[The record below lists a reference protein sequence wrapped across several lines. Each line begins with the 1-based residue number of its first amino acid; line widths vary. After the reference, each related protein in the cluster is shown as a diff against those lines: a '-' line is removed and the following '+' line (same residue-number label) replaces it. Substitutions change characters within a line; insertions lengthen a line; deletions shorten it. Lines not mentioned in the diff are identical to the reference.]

1 MRYKS
6 IQVSRHGGPEV
17 LQVVEKELRSP
28 AAGEVC
34 INVLAATVSRPDITV
49 RRGEALY
56 TGTPLEQKLPF
67 TPGYAVI
74 GDIDA
79 VGEGVSKSLIG
90 KRVGVLTVT
99 GGYTEVLYWKSDRLI
114 PVPAELDPAAAVPLI
129 LNYIVAYQVMHRSA
143 KVKVGE
149 KVLIIGAS
157 GGIGTA
163 LLQLGQLAGLEM
175 YALASK
181 EKHATLLE
189 YGASPID
196 YHAQDYVDLIR
207 ANEPN
212 GLDAVFDGMSRPDYI
227 RGGLSLLRRGGR
239 LVSYGEPDSFS
250 TLGHILWRL
259 LMVNLVPNGKSFR
272 LYGTSF
278 YFIGDKR
285 PFLEDWAVLFRLLQ
299 EGKIKPVIARRFP
312 LVEAAE
318 ANRLLESG
326 HITGNV
332 VLLAP
337 ELLP

>member
-1 MRYKS
+1 MTYKS
-6 IQVSRHGGPEV
+6 ILVARYGGPEV
-17 LQVVEKELRSP
+17 LQLVEKDLRPP
-28 AAGEVC
+28 ANGEVR
-34 INVLAATVSRPDITV
+34 IKVLAAAVSRPDVTV

-74 GDIDA
+74 GDVDT
-79 VGEGVSKSLIG
+79 VGKGVSESLVG

-114 PVPAELDPAAAVPLI
+114 PVPVDLDPAEAVPLI
-129 LNYIVAYQVMHRSA
+129 LNYIVAYQVMHRAA
-143 KVKVGE
+143 KVKAGE

-163 LLQLGQLAGLEM
+163 LLQLGQLAGLKM

-181 EKHATLLE
+181 EKHPTLRE
-189 YGASPID
+189 YGATPID
-196 YHAQDYVDLIR
+196 YRAQDYADFIR
-207 ANEPN
+207 SREPN
-212 GLDAVFDGMSRPDYI
+212 GLDTAFDGMSRPDYI

-250 TLGHILWRL
+250 TLGNILWRL
-259 LMVNLVPNGKSFR
+259 VTVNLTPNGKSFS

-278 YFIGDKR
+278 YFVGDKR
-285 PFLEDWAVLFRLLQ
+285 PFLEDWATLFRLLQ

-326 HITGNV
+326 RVTGNV

-337 ELLP
+337 ELLQ